1 MSLKD
6 VLVTP
11 TKHRPASWYDNMKAV
26 LDKED
31 IAWLDSCLD
40 NKALFSGA
48 YIAEKL
54 TQAGYPVSATTVN
67 NTRKQRN
74 G

>member
-11 TKHRPASWYDNMKAV
+11 TKQKPANWYDNIKAI

-31 IAWLDSCLD
+31 LQWLEACLD
-40 NKALFSGA
+40 NRALFSGA

-54 TQAGYPVSATTVN
+54 TQAGYPVSATTIN
-67 NTRKQRN
+67 QTRKQRN